1 MFIGLSVSLQ
11 TLKVYLDYLLRW
23 SSTLNP
29 WFNFIQTLRDLVG
42 SPSAGDVS
50 SFFHIFG
57 SLSFVVILVTYFYN
71 ILGQVCSWKILLYFK
86 IVVAV
91 LNIPYFQWI
100 GANARENLHEKMLR
114 NLFLCPI
121 ELFESYPI
129 GRSFMS
135 PLWLWKKEKFIFN
148 IEQEDQDP
156 EPVVLWYVC
165 DRPKAALLPPS
176 ELKTFLSSRV
186 CASTKLESTNNC

>member
-1 MFIGLSVSLQ
+1 MIGSAEGSQQEGREYGSISYNVYWQYLKAGGLTLLAMFIGLSVSLQ

-29 WFNFIQTLRDLVG
+29 WFNFTQTFRDLVG

-50 SFFHIFG
+50 SFFHVFG

-71 ILGQVCSWKILLYFK
+71 ILGQVAKKILLYFK

-91 LNIPYFQWI
+91 TNIPYFQWI

-129 GRSFMS
+129 GRSFAS
-135 PLWLWKKEKFIFN
+135 P
-148 IEQEDQDP
+148 
-156 EPVVLWYVC
+156 
-165 DRPKAALLPPS
+165 S
-176 ELKTFLSSRV
+176 
-186 CASTKLESTNNC
+186 